1 MKSIRFLDCGRPIS
15 FGWHVQQSRLMAF
28 GEARLRLR
36 LGELDHLE
44 YGDNGLVRY
53 ILSDS
58 DLLEAQ

>member
-1 MKSIRFLDCGRPIS
+1 
-15 FGWHVQQSRLMAF
+15 MAF